1 VINGIALR
9 IALIRSALNNIV
21 VPSAMRSE
29 RVDVI
34 RDRNL
39 TQQHLADHVKIA
51 AFSKTLAAQPLFQ
64 TPLLEGLVDFPV
76 NLAADPLD
84 IETRRPPA

>member
-1 VINGIALR
+1 
-9 IALIRSALNNIV
+9 
-21 VPSAMRSE
+21 MRSE

-64 TPLLEGLVDFPV
+64 TRFLKDSSIFLSTWLRTPSILK
-76 NLAADPLD
+76 LAG
-84 IETRRPPA
+84 RRLGGWSTKV

>member
-1 VINGIALR
+1 
-9 IALIRSALNNIV
+9 
-21 VPSAMRSE
+21 MRSE